1 MKIGLI
7 LNTNDAETCW
17 NCFRFG
23 NEAIS
28 KNHSVKVFLLGKGV
42 EVESVKDPKFPQL
55 EKSIEKF
62 VKNRGIILACGTCLK
77 IRGKEESGICPVSTM
92 EEMLQ
97 LVEESDK
104 VLTFG

>member
-1 MKIGLI
+1 MKIGVI

-23 NEAIS
+23 NEALA
-28 KNHSVKVFLLGKGV
+28 NAHTVKIFLLGKGV
-42 EVESVKDPKFPQL
+42 EVENVKDDTFPLLEGSIKKFL
-55 EKSIEKF
+55 KSH
-62 VKNRGIILACGTCLK
+62 GIVLACGTCLK
-77 IRGKEESGICPVSTM
+77 IRQKEESGICPVSTM
-92 EEMLQ
+92 KELLH